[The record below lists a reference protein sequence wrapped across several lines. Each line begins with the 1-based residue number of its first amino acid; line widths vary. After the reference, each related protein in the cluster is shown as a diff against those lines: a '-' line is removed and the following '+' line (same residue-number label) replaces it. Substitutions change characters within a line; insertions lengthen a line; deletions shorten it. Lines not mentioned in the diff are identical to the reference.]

1 MHISFI
7 IVEISKIFGEI
18 GNLVSFII
26 VGKHKPVRGI
36 SSKGS
41 VAGNAWQTQQSQMAQ
56 AVSAGVNPAQTT
68 PAAPAAPAAG
78 TKKVTADRKAILVAT
93 KTCPNCGAAK
103 KMLEKAHIP
112 YQVIYADNP
121 EGMSFAEANNIIQ
134 APTLLMPNGETYDK
148 YTNIAE
154 ISAFMKNRRP
164 VLA

>member
-1 MHISFI
+1 
-7 IVEISKIFGEI
+7 
-18 GNLVSFII
+18 
-26 VGKHKPVRGI
+26 
-36 SSKGS
+36 
-41 VAGNAWQTQQSQMAQ
+41 MAQ
-56 AVSAGVNPAQTT
+56 AVSAGVDPSQT
-68 PAAPAAPAAG
+68 APAPG

-134 APTLLMPNGETYDK
+134 APTLLMPNGEAYDK

>member
-36 SSKGS
+36 SSKGT

-56 AVSAGVNPAQTT
+56 AAAAGMNPAQAA
-68 PAAPAAPAAG
+68 AAPAA
-78 TKKVTADRKAILVAT
+78 KKVTAERQAILVAT

-134 APTLLMPNGETYDK
+134 APTLLMPGENGYDK
-148 YTNIAE
+148 YTNIGE
-154 ISAFMKNRRP
+154 ISAYMKGRRP
-164 VLA
+164 VMA

>member
-36 SSKGS
+36 ASKGS

-56 AVSAGVNPAQTT
+56 AVSAGMDPAQ
-68 PAAPAAPAAG
+68 AAAVSG

-134 APTLLMPNGETYDK
+134 APTLLMPNGEAYDK